1 MANLPLLTKFTD
13 HLKQSLKHG
22 FKLALELNHKEVTL
36 LTLLYGLLIERGSV
50 ASELLKKEN
59 ITKEELLILISRTEN
74 YGIKGDAPSLSTS
87 ASKILER
94 AAIIALENNHH
105 YIGTE
110 HLLTALIESK
120 DSILSKIFDRHKNSK
135 DNLQQELVNV
145 INSVN
150 RFPEM
155 TALNAGN
162 INEPVPMSM
171 NNQNTKIK
179 NKLKKNQALEFF
191 TTDLTASPSIKK
203 MDPVIGRDKEISRLI
218 QILCRRQKNNPV
230 LLGDPG
236 VGKTAIVEG
245 LAQKIANG
253 DVPDDLLNKKVL
265 QLDIGLLI
273 AGTIYRGEFEGRLKQ
288 LLDEIKSDPSII
300 IFIDELHTIVGA
312 GSSSGTLDAAN
323 ILKPALARGEIR
335 CIGATTFEEFKK
347 SIESDPALERRF
359 QSVIVNEP
367 SLTEALQIL
376 KGLAGNYEKYH
387 HIKISDE
394 ALTAAV
400 TLADRYYPEKF
411 FPDKAIDV
419 LDEASSAKK
428 LRGQKNTS
436 VRQLKNLERELNIL
450 REDKQNA
457 ILDENF
463 KVAAKIKKEEEIL
476 LDEINNL
483 ETESTKTSRRKL
495 ETLTAAD
502 VALVVSQ
509 ATGLPLTELLSE
521 QQTTFKNLEAEL
533 KNRIIGQNEVIHNLV
548 ETLKRSRVGLAN
560 PNRPLAS
567 FLFIG
572 TSGVGKTELA
582 KTLADLYF
590 PSHNQKD
597 NFIRVDM
604 SEFGEG
610 FHSAKLVGAPA
621 GYVGYKEGNQLADK
635 IKHHPYSVVLFD
647 EIDKAHP
654 DVFNIFLQILDEGRL
669 TDASGKKINFKNTI
683 IIMTTNIGEDLF
695 KPASFGF
702 SQSPTAS
709 QDESS
714 FETTK
719 KTVLE
724 ELKRRFK
731 TEFLNRIDR
740 NLIFHPLTLD
750 NLVDIVELQ
759 INKLN
764 DRLKDKNIFLEAT
777 DSAKKLIAEE
787 SAPLDQGA
795 RAIYKVIQTKIEEPL
810 ANVILESK
818 FQKDKKMTIAIEKNG
833 TDIKLKI

>member
-36 LTLLYGLLIERGSV
+36 LTLLYGLIIERGSV

-59 ITKEELLILISRTEN
+59 ITKEELLILLSKIEN
-74 YGIKGDAPSLSTS
+74 TGIKGEAPSLSTN

-94 AAIIALENNHH
+94 AAILALENSHH

-120 DSILSKIFDRHKNSK
+120 DSLLIKIFDRHKNSK
-135 DNLQQELVNV
+135 DNLQQELINV

-155 TALNAGN
+155 LALNAGN
-162 INEPVPMSM
+162 INEPVSM
-171 NNQNTKIK
+171 NNPATKIK

-191 TTDLTASPSIKK
+191 TTDLTASPNIKK

-288 LLDEIKSDPSII
+288 LLDEIKSDPNII

-359 QSVIVNEP
+359 QSVVVNEP
-367 SLTEALQIL
+367 SLAEALQIL

-387 HIKISDE
+387 QIKISDE

-428 LRGQKNTS
+428 LRGQKNTA
-436 VRQLKNLERELNIL
+436 VHELKNLERELNIIK
-450 REDKQNA
+450 ENKQNA

-463 KVAAKIKKEEEIL
+463 KIAAKIKKDEEIL
-476 LDEINNL
+476 IDIINNL
-483 ETESTKTSRRKL
+483 QTETTKTSRKKL

-521 QQTTFKNLEAEL
+521 QQTTFKNLESEL
-533 KNRIIGQNEVIHNLV
+533 KNRIIGQDEVIHNLV
-548 ETLKRSRVGLAN
+548 ETLKRSRLGLTN

-572 TSGVGKTELA
+572 SSGVGKTELA

-621 GYVGYKEGNQLADK
+621 GYIGYKEGNQLADK

-683 IIMTTNIGEDLF
+683 IIMTTNVGEDLF
-695 KPASFGF
+695 KPTNFGF
-702 SQSPTAS
+702 NQSLTIS
-709 QDESS
+709 TSDNQN
-714 FETTK
+714 FEATK

-724 ELKRRFK
+724 ELKHRFK

-740 NLIFHPLTLD
+740 NLVFNPLTLN
-750 NLVDIVELQ
+750 NLVNIVELQ

-764 DRLKDKNIFLEAT
+764 ENLKNKNIFLQASE
-777 DSAKKLIAEE
+777 SAKQLIAQE

-810 ANVILESK
+810 ANIILDSNLK
-818 FQKDKKMTIAIEKNG
+818 NDKQIIITIEKTG
-833 TDIKLKI
+833 DEVKLKL